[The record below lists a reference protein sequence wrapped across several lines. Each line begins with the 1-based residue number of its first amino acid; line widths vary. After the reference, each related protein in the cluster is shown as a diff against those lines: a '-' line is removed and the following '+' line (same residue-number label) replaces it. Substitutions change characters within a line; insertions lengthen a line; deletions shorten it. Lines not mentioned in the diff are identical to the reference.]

1 MIEQLKNEA
10 RIARTQ
16 LSLKIDKIDTMI
28 IALKRINVNDIE
40 YLVTAKNLMNER
52 YYDINKTLVD
62 LQDNPDHASPK
73 NRLIKLIE
81 SVE

>member
-28 IALKRINVNDIE
+28 IALKRMNVNDIE